1 MWLIKRVIE
10 DLIEQ
15 LMTDT
20 RTPDGFGIEE
30 WR

>member
-1 MWLIKRVIE
+1 MADERVIE

-20 RTPDGFGIEE
+20 GTPDGFGIEE